1 MDGTD
6 PLHCKGGNNES
17 LQKKTIYY
25 VHSDGKFC
33 MVGSRRV
40 AKPASIKEID
50 MKKVRFLILAL
61 VLMLSSVPMVYANS
75 DNPFELNN
83 ATEEEL
89 INRCFFSQEDA
100 ARILE
105 LRDSLG
111 GFQSWDDLKELNLS
125 EAQLS
130 ILASEA
136 TISGI
141 STDCNC

>member
-1 MDGTD
+1 
-6 PLHCKGGNNES
+6 
-17 LQKKTIYY
+17 
-25 VHSDGKFC
+25 
-33 MVGSRRV
+33 
-40 AKPASIKEID
+40 
-50 MKKVRFLILAL
+50 MKMRFLMLAL
-61 VLMLSSVPMVYANS
+61 VLLLSSAPMAYAKS

-83 ATEEEL
+83 ATTEEL
-89 INRCFFSQEDA
+89 MNRCFFSQEDA
-100 ARILE
+100 ERILD

>member
-1 MDGTD
+1 
-6 PLHCKGGNNES
+6 
-17 LQKKTIYY
+17 
-25 VHSDGKFC
+25 
-33 MVGSRRV
+33 
-40 AKPASIKEID
+40 
-50 MKKVRFLILAL
+50 MKKLRFLILAL
-61 VLMLSSVPMVYANS
+61 VLVLSSASMVYANS

-89 INRCFFSQEDA
+89 MNRCFFSQEDA

-105 LRDSLG
+105 LRDALG
-111 GFQSWDDLKELNLS
+111 GFQNWDDLKELNLS

-141 STDCNC
+141 TTDCNC

>member
-1 MDGTD
+1 
-6 PLHCKGGNNES
+6 
-17 LQKKTIYY
+17 
-25 VHSDGKFC
+25 
-33 MVGSRRV
+33 
-40 AKPASIKEID
+40 
-50 MKKVRFLILAL
+50 MKKVRFLILAIAL
-61 VLMLSSVPMVYANS
+61 VLSSASMVYANS

-89 INRCFFSQEDA
+89 MNRCFFSQEDA

-105 LRDSLG
+105 LRDALG
-111 GFQSWDDLKELNLS
+111 GFQSWDDLKDLNLS

-141 STDCNC
+141 ATDCNC

>member
-1 MDGTD
+1 
-6 PLHCKGGNNES
+6 
-17 LQKKTIYY
+17 
-25 VHSDGKFC
+25 
-33 MVGSRRV
+33 
-40 AKPASIKEID
+40 
-50 MKKVRFLILAL
+50 MKIRFLILAL
-61 VLMLSSVPMVYANS
+61 AAMLYSAPMVYANS

-83 ATEEEL
+83 ATTEEL
-89 INRCFFSQEDA
+89 MNRCFFSQEDA
-100 ARILE
+100 ERILD

>member
-1 MDGTD
+1 
-6 PLHCKGGNNES
+6 
-17 LQKKTIYY
+17 
-25 VHSDGKFC
+25 
-33 MVGSRRV
+33 
-40 AKPASIKEID
+40 
-50 MKKVRFLILAL
+50 MKNIRFLVLAL
-61 VLMLSSVPMVYANS
+61 ALALSSASVVYANS

-89 INRCFFSQEDA
+89 MNRCFFSQEDA
-100 ARILE
+100 ERILE

-111 GFQSWDDLKELNLS
+111 GFQSWDDLKDLNLS

-141 STDCNC
+141 ATDCNC

>member
-1 MDGTD
+1 M
-6 PLHCKGGNNES
+6 K
-17 LQKKTIYY
+17 
-25 VHSDGKFC
+25 
-33 MVGSRRV
+33 
-40 AKPASIKEID
+40 SI
-50 MKKVRFLILAL
+50 RFLVLAL
-61 VLMLSSVPMVYANS
+61 ALALSSASVVFANS

-89 INRCFFSQEDA
+89 MNRCFFSQEDA

-105 LRDSLG
+105 LRDALG
-111 GFQSWDDLKELNLS
+111 GFQSWDDLKDLNLS

-141 STDCNC
+141 ATDCNC

>member
-1 MDGTD
+1 
-6 PLHCKGGNNES
+6 
-17 LQKKTIYY
+17 
-25 VHSDGKFC
+25 
-33 MVGSRRV
+33 
-40 AKPASIKEID
+40 

-61 VLMLSSVPMVYANS
+61 ALVLSSTSIASANS

-89 INRCFFSQEDA
+89 MNRCFFSQEDA
-100 ARILE
+100 TRILE
-105 LRDSLG
+105 LRDALG
-111 GFQSWDDLKELNLS
+111 GFQNWDDLKELNLS

-141 STDCNC
+141 ATDCNC